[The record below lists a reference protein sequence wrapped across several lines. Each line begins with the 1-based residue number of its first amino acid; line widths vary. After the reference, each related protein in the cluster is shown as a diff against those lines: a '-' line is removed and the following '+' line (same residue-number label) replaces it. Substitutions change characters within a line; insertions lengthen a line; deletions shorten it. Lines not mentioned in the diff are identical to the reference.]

1 MSTETPNPQP
11 DDTVRIV
18 LDGTYVREGDPT
30 DHDGGFAGHLVR
42 VNGVLLCVPL
52 FAGIEVLERADD
64 PTIGEIRAVAPSA
77 DGTPKTAV
85 KVGSRLSTNPGE
97 RCMWVIV
104 ETGEMLADGNVSGL
118 GDVIGAVP
126 DSPAA
131 KVQSP
136 ARRSVRVPNEP
147 HGPAAGV
154 LQLVREELTQG
165 HALAAVTLL
174 KRATGWSLDEAR
186 EYVESMSE
194 YQAHLSEHGRTEVD
208 PTEARRMR
216 DMGFDKQPE
225 VQISDEDRA
234 LIASVLEER
243 MGEYFRD
250 TGYGYRLNTDH
261 LAGVVADI
269 VYAVRVQDRKRG
281 DR

>member
-1 MSTETPNPQP
+1 MTVETPQP
-11 DDTVRIV
+11 RDRVRWQRTRAIEGVVEEITSDGLNIRAEDGRLHLCQVEDATV
-18 LDGTYVREGDPT
+18 
-30 DHDGGFAGHLVR
+30 
-42 VNGVLLCVPL
+42 
-52 FAGIEVLERADD
+52 EVLERADN

-147 HGPAAGV
+147 HGPSADAVACMARLIKAGKPAEAV
-154 LQLVREELTQG
+154 GVAHGQG
-165 HALAAVTLL
+165 MDWA
-174 KRATGWSLDEAR
+174 DAR
-186 EYVESMSE
+186 RYVEAMPE
-194 YQAHLSEHGRTEVD
+194 YQTYLNDHGHSTEV
-208 PTEARRMR
+208 
-216 DMGFDKQPE
+216 
-225 VQISDEDRA
+225 V
-234 LIASVLEER
+234 
-243 MGEYFRD
+243 
-250 TGYGYRLNTDH
+250 
-261 LAGVVADI
+261 
-269 VYAVRVQDRKRG
+269 
-281 DR
+281 